1 MAELIRCAVNYKKWR
16 VLVTAPSN
24 VAVDNVLDRLMSLE
38 NDNGPGTG
46 KRRSSKNSNT
56 QKIKAVRLGHPARIQ
71 HGIQKYS
78 LESLV
83 QSSDGN
89 EIVQDCRRELSNH
102 LKTLADP
109 KSRSPDKR
117 TAYREM
123 KSLRKEIKTREEK
136 VVREVLRNANVVFA
150 TNVGSASSV
159 FKHLV
164 DSKGEPISFDLVII
178 DEAAQA
184 LEGSCWIRL
193 VLLSMSL
200 RQVFFVQYL
209 FSLIHSPACFEANG
223 LCLPGTTVSYPL
235 QLRAQTARYSVSSG
249 RLFSKD

>member
-1 MAELIRCAVNYKKWR
+1 
-16 VLVTAPSN
+16 
-24 VAVDNVLDRLMSLE
+24 MSLE
-38 NDNGPGTG
+38 NDNRPGTG
-46 KRRSSKNSNT
+46 KRKSSKKSNA

-83 QSSDGN
+83 QSSDGT

-123 KSLRKEIKTREEK
+123 KSLRKEIKIREEK
-136 VVREVLRNANVVFA
+136 VVGEVLRNANVVLA
-150 TNVGSASSV
+150 TNVGAASSV

-184 LEGSCWIRL
+184 LEASCWIRL
-193 VLLSMSL
+193 VVLSMSL
-200 RQVFFVQYL
+200 HQVIFLQYL
-209 FSLIHSPACFEANG
+209 FALNHSPACFEANG
-223 LCLPGTTVSYPL
+223 PYLLETIVSYPL
-235 QLRAQTARYSVSSG
+235 P
-249 RLFSKD
+249 